1 MNEVANKRL
10 KNMAK
15 KPATSSK
22 KAPAKVPAKE
32 PAKKPEAKKEEPKKV
47 KEKIEGTNVA
57 LISVLPEDETVDFS
71 DLRQKMEE
79 ALHDIVD
86 LEGNSKTCQLM
97 AMSEEEI
104 AFGLKKLK
112 IQVSMPEFMAGGTQP
127 VEDALSK
134 LPGVQRVEVDVI
146 TRL

>member
-1 MNEVANKRL
+1 
-10 KNMAK
+10 MAK
-15 KPATSSK
+15 KTTTSSK
-22 KAPAKVPAKE
+22 KGSSKE
-32 PAKKPEAKKEEPKKV
+32 SMKKPEAKKEEPKKV

-57 LISVLPEDETVDFS
+57 IISVLPEDETVAFS
-71 DLRQKMEE
+71 ELREKMEKV
-79 ALHDIVD
+79 LHDIVD
-86 LEGNSKTCQLM
+86 LEGNPKVCQLM

-112 IQVSMPEFMAGGTQP
+112 IQVSMPEFMAGGTSP

-134 LPGVQRVEVDVI
+134 LPGVQRVEVDII

>member
-1 MNEVANKRL
+1 
-10 KNMAK
+10 MAK
-15 KPATSSK
+15 KPTTSSK
-22 KAPAKVPAKE
+22 KAPSKE
-32 PAKKPEAKKEEPKKV
+32 SAKKPEPKKEEPKKE

-71 DLRQKMEE
+71 ELRQKIEE
-79 ALHDIVD
+79 ILHDIVD
-86 LEGNSKTCQLM
+86 LEGNPKVCQLM

-127 VEDALSK
+127 VEDALTK
-134 LPGVQRVEVDVI
+134 IPGIQRVEVDVI

>member
-1 MNEVANKRL
+1 
-10 KNMAK
+10 MAK
-15 KPATSSK
+15 KTSTSSK
-22 KAPAKVPAKE
+22 KAPAKA
-32 PAKKPEAKKEEPKKV
+32 PAKKTEEKKEEPKKV

-57 LISVLPEDETVDFS
+57 VISVLPEDETVDFS
-71 DLRQKMEE
+71 DLRQKLEE

-97 AMSEEEI
+97 AMSEEDI

-127 VEDALSK
+127 VEDALTK
-134 LPGVQRVEVDVI
+134 IPGVQRVEVDVI